1 MESMYHRKMIR
12 ITLFSILAAMLFA
25 LLYAAFEVYF
35 KPCRFFSCTPVIL
48 GIAEYQLIVMLP
60 VFILA
65 SCLITYSFTRHDSS
79 FNSLQNLFFTAG
91 ILSFLAFMEDA
102 FFFVVCG
109 CPITPGLYTTKWG
122 YIATPAFTLPLWY
135 VFAVALS
142 SICFYVSYRL
152 GNRKVP

>member
-1 MESMYHRKMIR
+1 MVR
-12 ITLFSILAAMLFA
+12 ITLFSILAVTLFA
-25 LLYAAFEVYF
+25 LLYAVIEVYF
-35 KPCRFFSCTPVIL
+35 KPCRFFSCAPVIL

-91 ILSFLAFMEDA
+91 VLSFLAFMEDIL
-102 FFFVVCG
+102 FFIVCS

-135 VFAVALS
+135 VFAVAVS
-142 SICFYVSYRL
+142 AICFYVSYWL